1 MNDLP
6 NDMNIIIASYLKP
19 KPIPTIE
26 EKYDKCIETL
36 KETMRQKVFEYCDGG
51 AFVCEIVDGKMK
63 LIFTNP
69 DNLNIQDVDDLYNQL
84 VDLWVFLDDFDLEKV
99 MDYDIRLLNILMEET
114 KYNCLC
120 DTDCKQNLYTHFF
133 KMDVYFHQ

>member
-26 EKYDKCIETL
+26 EKYDKCIENL
-36 KETMRQKVFEYCDGG
+36 KETMKTKVFEYCDGG

-99 MDYDIRLLNILMEET
+99 MDYDIRLLNILMENT